1 MSSVRSGDAHSAHAG
16 DGSSLS
22 RQDDEPISASAGAGK
37 YAPVDHEK
45 GVRPGLAASDV
56 DDPKE
61 WETRQRTTRLM
72 ATSSECPDEKQYLF
86 KTDAN
91 RRGAVLA
98 RTVLIG
104 YYNYFRGDGSRK
116 TSKEHDHKAKLFREV
131 IKAINCVQQFHAGA
145 HLFMQQPTL
154 MPLHHHHEGEDEDE
168 DAGQEQD
175 DDDGD
180 ETISDNWKTAL
191 ISHKAIKPAVNGGD
205 LIDANYVSGLIARL
219 KVFMWKAACVVRRGP
234 VLDAAGKVVYDEG
247 RTPKL
252 TTGKTLRDVMAAIRF
267 RVLEALQA
275 QSNPPKKLNTTWEWS
290 FYQDGYGAH
299 VLHNC
304 AEGSNTY
311 DECKCRSMYVSIQE
325 PCCCV

>member
-1 MSSVRSGDAHSAHAG
+1 MSSVRSGDARSAHKG
-16 DGSSLS
+16 NGSSLS
-22 RQDDEPISASAGAGK
+22 PHDDEPMSASAGAGK

-45 GVRPGLAASDV
+45 RVRPGLAASDV
-56 DDPKE
+56 DNPNE

-72 ATSSECPDEKQYLF
+72 ATAAECPDEKLYLF

-104 YYNYFRGDGSRK
+104 YYNYFRGAGSRK
-116 TSKEHDHKAKLFREV
+116 TSKDDEHKARLFREV

-154 MPLHHHHEGEDEDE
+154 MALRHHHDGEDEDG
-168 DAGQEQD
+168 DAGQDGYAGREQ

-180 ETISDNWKTAL
+180 ETISDSWKTAL
-191 ISHKAIKPAVNGGD
+191 ISHKALKPAVDGGD
-205 LIDANYVSGLIARL
+205 LIDATYVSGLIARL

-234 VLDAAGKVVYDEG
+234 VLDAAGKVVYNEA

-267 RVLEALQA
+267 RVLEALQT

-299 VLHNC
+299 VLRNC
-304 AEGSNTY
+304 AEGSNNY
-311 DECKCRSMYVSIQE
+311 DECKCRSMYV
-325 PCCCV
+325 